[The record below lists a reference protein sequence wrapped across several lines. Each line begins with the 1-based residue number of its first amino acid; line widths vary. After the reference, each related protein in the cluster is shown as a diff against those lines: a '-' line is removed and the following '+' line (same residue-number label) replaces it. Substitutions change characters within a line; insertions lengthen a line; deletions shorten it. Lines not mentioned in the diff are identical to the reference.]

1 MMSLRVTTNVTVKT
15 IKTDQD
21 YKQIKN
27 EKVAEKSM
35 LTIRYCHVSYML

>member
-15 IKTDQD
+15 TKTDQD

-27 EKVAEKSM
+27 EKVAEKSI
-35 LTIRYCHVSYML
+35 LAITCCHVSYML